1 MIEMI
6 NNIHFALVM
15 NIQIIFEA
23 EISQGKRTSVQY
35 TTKSLE
41 IKTIFINLTSNLS
54 VADLLE
60 EINITKKNKMLKIE
74 YVKTLRGTLENIS
87 ESYITLLIF

>member
-60 EINITKKNKMLKIE
+60 EIKGELLKI
-74 YVKTLRGTLENIS
+74 YQNLM
-87 ESYITLLIF
+87 LLY